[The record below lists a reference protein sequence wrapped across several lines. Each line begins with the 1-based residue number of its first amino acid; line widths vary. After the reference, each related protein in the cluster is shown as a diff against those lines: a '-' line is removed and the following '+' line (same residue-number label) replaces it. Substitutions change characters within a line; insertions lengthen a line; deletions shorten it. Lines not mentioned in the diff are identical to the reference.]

1 MQQIFASIATSGHTR
16 HKSDGYRIL
25 SAYNT
30 SQRYVTYTPREARAH
45 PTCMLIPILWPKYA
59 DKADKANVA
68 DEAEM
73 CATATCKQ
81 AGTSACSPSLSISS
95 SCTSSRIQVK
105 RLTWTKQIIN
115 YSATALRVSTLSAH
129 EICTMCS
136 VIEVNKKT
144 KCLNFWTS
152 KMVAEIGD
160 TY

>member
-59 DKADKANVA
+59 HKADKANVA

-81 AGTSACSPSLSISS
+81 AGNSPPLSISS
-95 SCTSSRIQVK
+95 SCTSSRIQVR

-144 KCLNFWTS
+144 KCLNSGQAKWWR
-152 KMVAEIGD
+152 K
-160 TY
+160 